1 MIPMV
6 AVVGRPNVGKSTLF
20 NKIIGKRL
28 SIVEDTPGVTRDRI
42 YYVADW
48 RGKKFILVDTG
59 GIEPRSDDVI
69 LSQMRRQAQIAI
81 DKADVVLLV
90 VDVQTG
96 MTDADHEVA
105 QMLLRAGKRIV
116 LCVNKVDRPGDPP
129 SEVYEFYN
137 LGVGDPYPVSSVHG
151 LGIGELLDA
160 VYENFKDLEDDNDDE
175 SGIKVAVVGR
185 PNAGKSS
192 LVNYI
197 LGEDRLLVSDIPGTT
212 RDSVDAVKEND
223 FGRFVFIDTAGI
235 RKKNKI
241 YDNIERYS
249 VIRSYMSIDRADVVL
264 IMIDASLGVT
274 EQDTKIA
281 GYAHEQGK
289 ASVIVINKWDSVEKD
304 NRTMKEA
311 EKKVREAL
319 KYMSYAP
326 MLFISAKTGQRVE
339 KLYPIIVSVAEQHS
353 RRIST
358 GVLNDVLADA
368 VIKVQPPTDRGKR
381 LKLLYMTQV
390 STKPPTFVIFVN
402 SVELFHFSYQRYI
415 ENQIR
420 ETFGLIGTPLR
431 IIAREK
437 NKKE

>member
-437 NKKE
+437 K